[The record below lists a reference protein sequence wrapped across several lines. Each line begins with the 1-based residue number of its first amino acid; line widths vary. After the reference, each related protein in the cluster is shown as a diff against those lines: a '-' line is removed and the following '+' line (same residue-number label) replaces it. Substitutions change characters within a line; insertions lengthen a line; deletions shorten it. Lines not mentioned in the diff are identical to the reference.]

1 MVVYVR
7 RLHLVA
13 ATDIAVE
20 LRQRLHDEFV
30 GDNIGSVRDQLAVA
44 RLARA
49 SAPTVQVGWGL
60 SGIFTQA
67 QWDKLK
73 DFKARNPD
81 LNANRLSFQG
91 SADLYDSFWAWAAS
105 LTPSLVPL
113 EEEEAP

>member
-1 MVVYVR
+1 MPVYVR

-13 ATDIAVE
+13 AMDIAVE
-20 LRQRLHDEFV
+20 LRQRLHDEFLA
-30 GDNIGSVRDQLAVA
+30 DNIGSVRDQLAIA

-49 SAPTVQVGWGL
+49 SAPTIQVGWGL

-73 DFKARNPD
+73 SFKTRNPD
-81 LNANRLSFQG
+81 LDDDRLAFQG
-91 SADLYDSFWAWAAS
+91 SADLYDDFWSYAAS

-113 EEEEAP
+113 VESP

>member
-1 MVVYVR
+1 MAAVYVR

-20 LRQRLHDEFV
+20 LRNRLHAEFGALAV
-30 GDNIGSVRDQLAVA
+30 DSVKDQLGIAKV
-44 RLARA
+44 ARA

-67 QWDKLK
+67 QWDRLK
-73 DFKARNPD
+73 DFKTNNPD

-91 SADLYDSFWAWAAS
+91 SADLYSNFWDWAAS

-113 EEEEAP
+113 VESS